1 MKNFLIR
8 VGVNG
13 VALWVAALVLPGINL
28 AEGDLGWGRKLWTIF
43 FVAVIFGV
51 VNAIIK
57 PIAQLLSLP
66 FIVLTLG
73 LFIFIVNAFMLQLTE
88 WLSGWLD
95 LSFSID
101 QFFWDAVFGTGS
113 YLRGEISRRARTIPK
128 LGAKLPPNPPKL
140 GVLRRVGERLFSHS

>member
-28 AEGDLGWGRKLWTIF
+28 AEGDVGWGRKLWTIF

-88 WLSGWLD
+88 WVSGWLD

-101 QFFWDAVFGTGS
+101 QFFWDAIFGAIIITLVS
-113 YLRGEISRRARTIPK
+113 WVLNVV
-128 LGAKLPPNPPKL
+128 LP
-140 GVLRRVGERLFSHS
+140 EDD

>member
-1 MKNFLIR
+1 MKNFQIR

-101 QFFWDAVFGTGS
+101 QFFWDAVFGAIIITLVS
-113 YLRGEISRRARTIPK
+113 WVLNVV
-128 LGAKLPPNPPKL
+128 LPEND
-140 GVLRRVGERLFSHS
+140 

>member
-28 AEGDLGWGRKLWTIF
+28 AEGDVGWGRKLWTIF

-88 WLSGWLD
+88 WVSGWLD
-95 LSFSID
+95 LSFSIEN
-101 QFFWDAVFGTGS
+101 FFWDAIFGAIVITLVS
-113 YLRGEISRRARTIPK
+113 WVLNVV
-128 LGAKLPPNPPKL
+128 LPEND
-140 GVLRRVGERLFSHS
+140 

>member
-101 QFFWDAVFGTGS
+101 QFFWDAIFGAIIITLVS
-113 YLRGEISRRARTIPK
+113 WVLNVV
-128 LGAKLPPNPPKL
+128 LPEND
-140 GVLRRVGERLFSHS
+140 

>member
-28 AEGDLGWGRKLWTIF
+28 AEGDVGWGRKLWTIF

-88 WLSGWLD
+88 WVSGWLD

-101 QFFWDAVFGTGS
+101 QFFWDAIFGAIIITLVS
-113 YLRGEISRRARTIPK
+113 WVLNVV
-128 LGAKLPPNPPKL
+128 LPEND
-140 GVLRRVGERLFSHS
+140 

>member
-1 MKNFLIR
+1 VKNFLIR

-28 AEGDLGWGRKLWTIF
+28 AEGDVGWGRKLWTIF

-88 WLSGWLD
+88 WVSGWLD
-95 LSFSID
+95 LSFSIEN
-101 QFFWDAVFGTGS
+101 FFWDAIFGAIVITLVS
-113 YLRGEISRRARTIPK
+113 W
-128 LGAKLPPNPPKL
+128 
-140 GVLRRVGERLFSHS
+140 VLNVVLLEND

>member
-43 FVAVIFGV
+43 FVAVIFGI
-51 VNAIIK
+51 VNAVIK
-57 PIAQLLSLP
+57 PIANLLSLP

-73 LFIFIVNAFMLQLTE
+73 LFIFVVNAFMLQLTE
-88 WLSGWLD
+88 WVSGWLD
-95 LSFSID
+95 LSFSIEN
-101 QFFWDAVFGTGS
+101 FFWDAIFGAIIITLVS
-113 YLRGEISRRARTIPK
+113 WVLNVV
-128 LGAKLPPNPPKL
+128 LP
-140 GVLRRVGERLFSHS
+140 EDD

>member
-28 AEGDLGWGRKLWTIF
+28 AEGDVGWDRKLWTIF

-88 WLSGWLD
+88 WVSGWLD

-101 QFFWDAVFGTGS
+101 QFFWDGVFGAIIITLVS
-113 YLRGEISRRARTIPK
+113 WVLNVV
-128 LGAKLPPNPPKL
+128 LP
-140 GVLRRVGERLFSHS
+140 EDD

>member
-51 VNAIIK
+51 VNAIIQ
-57 PIAQLLSLP
+57 PIAQFLSLP

-101 QFFWDAVFGTGS
+101 QFFWDAVFGAIIITLVS
-113 YLRGEISRRARTIPK
+113 WVLNVV
-128 LGAKLPPNPPKL
+128 LPEND
-140 GVLRRVGERLFSHS
+140 

>member
-88 WLSGWLD
+88 WVSGWLD

-101 QFFWDAVFGTGS
+101 QFFWDAVFGAIIITLVS
-113 YLRGEISRRARTIPK
+113 WVLNVV
-128 LGAKLPPNPPKL
+128 LPEND
-140 GVLRRVGERLFSHS
+140 

>member
-28 AEGDLGWGRKLWTIF
+28 AEGDVGWGRKLWTIF

-88 WLSGWLD
+88 WVSGWLD
-95 LSFSID
+95 LSFSIEN
-101 QFFWDAVFGTGS
+101 FFWDAIFGAIIITLVS
-113 YLRGEISRRARTIPK
+113 WVLNVV
-128 LGAKLPPNPPKL
+128 LP
-140 GVLRRVGERLFSHS
+140 EDD

>member
-28 AEGDLGWGRKLWTIF
+28 AEGDVGWGRKIWTIF

-101 QFFWDAVFGTGS
+101 QFFWDAVFGAIIITLVS
-113 YLRGEISRRARTIPK
+113 WVLNVV
-128 LGAKLPPNPPKL
+128 LP
-140 GVLRRVGERLFSHS
+140 EDD

>member
-1 MKNFLIR
+1 VKNFLIR

-28 AEGDLGWGRKLWTIF
+28 AEGDVGWGRKLWTIF

-88 WLSGWLD
+88 WVSGWLD

-101 QFFWDAVFGTGS
+101 QFFWDAVFGAIIITLVS
-113 YLRGEISRRARTIPK
+113 WVLNVV
-128 LGAKLPPNPPKL
+128 LPEND
-140 GVLRRVGERLFSHS
+140 

>member
-57 PIAQLLSLP
+57 PIANFLSLP

-101 QFFWDAVFGTGS
+101 QFFWDAVFGAIIITLVS
-113 YLRGEISRRARTIPK
+113 WVLNVV
-128 LGAKLPPNPPKL
+128 LPEND
-140 GVLRRVGERLFSHS
+140 

>member
-88 WLSGWLD
+88 WVSGWLD

-101 QFFWDAVFGTGS
+101 QFFWDAIFGAIVITLVS
-113 YLRGEISRRARTIPK
+113 WVLNVV
-128 LGAKLPPNPPKL
+128 LPEND
-140 GVLRRVGERLFSHS
+140 

>member
-28 AEGDLGWGRKLWTIF
+28 AEGDVGWGRKLWTIF
-43 FVAVIFGV
+43 FVAVIFGG

-88 WLSGWLD
+88 WVSGWLD

-101 QFFWDAVFGTGS
+101 QFFWDAIFGAIVITLVS
-113 YLRGEISRRARTIPK
+113 WVLNVV
-128 LGAKLPPNPPKL
+128 LPEND
-140 GVLRRVGERLFSHS
+140 

>member
-28 AEGDLGWGRKLWTIF
+28 AEGDVGWGRKLWTIF

-88 WLSGWLD
+88 WVSGWLD

-101 QFFWDAVFGTGS
+101 QFFWDAIFGAIVITLVS
-113 YLRGEISRRARTIPK
+113 WVLNVV
-128 LGAKLPPNPPKL
+128 LPEND
-140 GVLRRVGERLFSHS
+140 